1 MNAVILAKLVVA
13 MALVITMSNRKINL
27 GIALVTGA
35 LVLGLLAGRP
45 PVLLSR
51 IALGAL
57 ASPLAVELALIIV
70 MITIL
75 GHVMKE
81 LLVLERMV
89 AGFEG
94 VLRSSK
100 LTILIIPAIMG
111 SFAVT
116 GGALLSCPVVDALG
130 EKLSLGNDRRAAIN
144 LIYRHIFGMF
154 LFPFTAS
161 FLMATRLADL
171 SPGTFILMFL
181 PVAVFMLAMGYVLFL
196 REAKEP
202 QKAPFRWMAYG
213 QSVRELLL
221 YASPIYISLVLAL
234 VFGIPFYGALAV
246 GVLLAMGLFKGL
258 VEKSPAYRA
267 SGGKPRSFAD
277 LGKLAL
283 KGIRP
288 GMVLAVLGILVF
300 KGVIEEIHE
309 IPAVLQ
315 VLMDRGIPIEVVIVV
330 FGWLMAFASS
340 STQGTIA
347 LLYPLIL
354 PLAGTESLKQAYVLL
369 IYMSGFL
376 GYYIS
381 PLHMCQVLT
390 LQYFDVKTKA
400 LYRNYRI
407 ILPGAALFTLI
418 LYFIRKG

>member
-1 MNAVILAKLVVA
+1 MILAKLVAA
-13 MALVITMSNRKINL
+13 MALVIFMSNRKINL
-27 GIALVTGA
+27 GIALAAGGI
-35 LVLGLLAGRP
+35 VLGLLAGRP
-45 PVLLSR
+45 PVLLAGVMS
-51 IALGAL
+51 GAVI
-57 ASPLAVELALIIV
+57 SPLAVELALIIL

-81 LLVLERMV
+81 LEILERMV
-89 AGFEG
+89 LGFEG

-116 GGALLSCPVVDALG
+116 GGALLSCPVVDTLG
-130 EKLSLGNDRRAAIN
+130 EKLSLDTDKRAAIN
-144 LIYRHIFGMF
+144 LIFRHIFGMF

-161 FLMATRLADL
+161 FIMATRLADI

-181 PVAVFMLAMGYVLFL
+181 PIALFMLAMGYLLFL
-196 REAKEP
+196 REAREP
-202 QKAPFRWMAYG
+202 DRAPFRWVVYG
-213 QSVRELLL
+213 RSIRELLL
-221 YASPIYISLVLAL
+221 YASPIYVSLAL
-234 VFGIPFYGALAV
+234 ALALGIPFYGALAI
-246 GVLLAMGLFKGL
+246 GVLLTMGIFKTL
-258 VEKSPAYRA
+258 VENSPAYRA
-267 SGGKPRSFAD
+267 RGGKPQSIGN
-277 LGKLAL
+277 LGRLIVR
-283 KGIRP
+283 GVRP
-288 GMVLAVLGILVF
+288 GMVLAVLGILAF
-300 KGVIEEIHE
+300 KAVIEEIHE

-315 VLMDRGIPIEVVIVV
+315 VLMDGGIPIEVVIVV

-354 PLAGTESLKQAYVLL
+354 PLAGTEPLKQAYVLL

-400 LYRNYRI
+400 LYRNYRM
-407 ILPGAALFTLI
+407 ILPATALFTLI